1 MGGGKVEQNSQ
12 ANGKVAFNP
21 VVMGG
26 GNVMVGGN
34 VGNAGVET
42 IHDGKASGASVGIK
56 AAFSMPGMPELQL
69 VNLNDIGLMNLDSN
83 TYHATYDKETHNH
96 TNEENIQNDTTNVH
110 EVLKGKL
117 ITGSQFMHKNNVND
131 GI

>member
-1 MGGGKVEQNSQ
+1 M
-12 ANGKVAFNP
+12 
-21 VVMGG
+21 
-26 GNVMVGGN
+26 
-34 VGNAGVET
+34 
-42 IHDGKASGASVGIK
+42 
-56 AAFSMPGMPELQL
+56 
-69 VNLNDIGLMNLDSN
+69 NLNSN

-131 GI
+131 GIQNFKILLL